1 MTGPSTMFK
10 GKDCSNARWESL
22 EKRMDHGLTIRSFV
36 LVSLV
41 RIPQLNPLDY
51 WTVPRLHHSQA
62 IIQILQRQ
70 TVSVRVFY

>member
-1 MTGPSTMFK
+1 MFK

-36 LVSLV
+36 LVSLVSLV